1 MELRQLRYFLTVAEE
16 GNVTR
21 AAARLGMAQPPLSA
35 QIRAL
40 ERDLG
45 ATLFHRTP
53 RGVELTEAG
62 HAFRAAVAD
71 IPAQLDRAA
80 VETGRAARG
89 ETGALRVGFTG
100 AAGIDPAVQDVIR
113 AFRRA
118 YPQVSLTLTEKNTE
132 ALVADLRAHVLDAAF
147 VRATPDYAQEFRV
160 TEVAWSELVAVL
172 PEDHPAA
179 TADPIALAALRNDP
193 FILTPRAVGPALHDA
208 VLAAC
213 RAAGFEARPGQTA
226 PQMMSVVSLVAAGLG
241 VSLVPAAMRHLH
253 LRGCVYRDL
262 LGGGPHVTLS
272 LASQRLER
280 SVIVRN
286 FLALAAPPAS
296 PGTAE

>member
-1 MELRQLRYFLTVAEE
+1 VRYFLTVAEE

-62 HAFRAAVAD
+62 LAFRAGVAD
-71 IPAQLDRAA
+71 IPAQLERAA
-80 VETGRAARG
+80 FDTGRAARG

-160 TEVAWSELVAVL
+160 TEVASSELVAVM

-179 TADPIALAALRNDP
+179 PADPIPLGVLRDDP

-241 VSLVPAAMRHLH
+241 VSLVPAAMRHLN
-253 LRGCVYRDL
+253 LRGCVCRDL
-262 LGGGPHVTLS
+262 LGGGPRVTLS

-286 FLALAAPPAS
+286 FLALAAPTDHGGEPHS
-296 PGTAE
+296 